1 MLKPDLQKLNKLNE
15 YLMIY
20 YIDIKYSNK
29 YVLKDVLNVVLNGHS
44 CQGVMF
50 QRNLVVARRF
60 GRLAQREKQRST
72 GRNFIH
78 SEKKSS
84 RVRFAFCKS
93 LLRLL
98 FYPHERFLTARRGRQ
113 RRRGRR

>member
-60 GRLAQREKQRST
+60 GRLAQREPPEKEYREK
-72 GRNFIH
+72 FH
-78 SEKKSS
+78 SLEKKKA
-84 RVRFAFCKS
+84 V
-93 LLRLL
+93 
-98 FYPHERFLTARRGRQ
+98 E
-113 RRRGRR
+113 